1 MYSAVYRHYCEILS
15 TPYKPSRTP
24 RAIPRDVLQNI
35 PFLPNRRLDMMSR
48 GRKKRF
54 GCHVT
59 FYKTSTLNQGGRKIL
74 DGLYG
79 CKYNVTGTKCHS
91 RRFVGWMDIVVHN
104 VPWSVRG
111 ERDGLG
117 TDKHMFTGTSSL
129 KCTFNTKTT
138 QGSLEERHYVVLKN
152 RMLLEELAPGE
163 FNQ

>member
-1 MYSAVYRHYCEILS
+1 MYRPLYRHHCEILS
-15 TPYKPSRTP
+15 TPNKPSRTP

-35 PFLPNRRLDMMSR
+35 HCLPNRRLDMMSK

-54 GCHVT
+54 GCHFT
-59 FYKTSTLNQGGRKIL
+59 FDKMSTLNQDGRKIL

-79 CKYNVTGTKCHS
+79 CKYVTGTKCHS
-91 RRFVGWMDIVVHN
+91 RRLIGWMDIVVRN

-111 ERDGLG
+111 ERDRQG

-129 KCTFNTKTT
+129 KCTYNTQTT

-152 RMLLEELAPGE
+152 RMLLEELAPE
-163 FNQ
+163 FHQ